1 MISLESL
8 AEADLPLPGGRL
20 LAVRGRLDRVVRGRQ
35 GTRVGD
41 YKTGAGNLHARID
54 PKGMVT
60 ADALQAP
67 LYARIVGADAVELL
81 GVGPA
86 MAKRAPADARVMLES
101 LGPLEEGFLETL
113 SVLHDLLRAGVYPLH
128 RGVHCSWC
136 DFKRACRRT
145 HPPTGARE
153 EMRPDSL
160 DYRDVKRKTGQQK
173 TTLADVRARS
183 RTDEV
188 PA

>member
-1 MISLESL
+1 VVLE
-8 AEADLPLPGGRL
+8 R
-20 LAVRGRLDRVVRGRQ
+20 
-35 GTRVGD
+35 
-41 YKTGAGNLHARID
+41 
-54 PKGMVT
+54 
-60 ADALQAP
+60 
-67 LYARIVGADAVELL
+67 
-81 GVGPA
+81 
-86 MAKRAPADARVMLES
+86 

-136 DFKRACRRT
+136 DFKRACRRS

-153 EMRPDSL
+153 EIRPDSL